1 MSFNIEEDK
10 LKECKIVFD
19 MFDKDKDGKI
29 TTNELG
35 DVMRILGAA
44 PSQIELEETIKAIE
58 KNGNNLIEFKKFMM
72 IYRRKMETQ
81 DSEEDLIDEFKKLD
95 VEGNGKITESALR
108 NLMSNYDNAL
118 SSEEIDNMIN
128 KQAVYA
134 ELHPNVNEYKIVKQG
149 GEEEGEHDKKE
160 EHIEEI
166 KKEIESI
173 QEEDPEEEKEKIN
186 TEDKDN
192 EKTDN
197 KESIE
202 DLKNEILEF
211 N

>member
-1 MSFNIEEDK
+1 MNKYFSDCLTCVRGLYFFAK
-10 LKECKIVFD
+10 TKIVKYIKEKKKKNDYLAGNLFNND
-19 MFDKDKDGKI
+19 Q
-29 TTNELG
+29 EQPA
-35 DVMRILGAA
+35 RI
-44 PSQIELEETIKAIE
+44 
-58 KNGNNLIEFKKFMM
+58 
-72 IYRRKMETQ
+72 
-81 DSEEDLIDEFKKLD
+81 
-95 VEGNGKITESALR
+95 
-108 NLMSNYDNAL
+108 L

-173 QEEDPEEEKEKIN
+173 QVEDPEEEKEKEKID

>member
-1 MSFNIEEDK
+1 MNKYFSDCLTCVRGLYFFAK
-10 LKECKIVFD
+10 TKIVKYIKEKKKKNDYLAGNLFNND
-19 MFDKDKDGKI
+19 Q
-29 TTNELG
+29 EQPA
-35 DVMRILGAA
+35 RI
-44 PSQIELEETIKAIE
+44 
-58 KNGNNLIEFKKFMM
+58 
-72 IYRRKMETQ
+72 
-81 DSEEDLIDEFKKLD
+81 
-95 VEGNGKITESALR
+95 
-108 NLMSNYDNAL
+108 L

-173 QEEDPEEEKEKIN
+173 QEEDPEEEKEKIA

-192 EKTDN
+192 EKTDT